1 MRIFLS
7 FVILLF
13 VYGVSFTAA
22 AITVENA
29 LSETQ
34 LDKLAHHPTWLKLLH
49 YNRKS
54 MKSEIHDDEF
64 FLSSQG
70 HTDPK
75 AELMATI
82 RAYTMPWPDI
92 TDKHPRCQFPAR
104 YFWLSQHITFPNYTY
119 RLPQCTRLEK
129 WAIFDEKKTISVILV
144 SGYLGNPASTF
155 GHVLLK
161 LNNTAYEDPV
171 DLLNL
176 SINYGAVIPEHE
188 FVWRYVI
195 RGLLGGYQATYS
207 DRYFYSHDL
216 TYSRTEF
223 RDMWEYELRLSDE
236 ECTLLILHLWE
247 ILGKNFTYF
256 FLKENCAFRLA
267 ELIELV
273 IPESFFDHVT
283 LWYIPVEIFHR
294 LNEIDTKRRQTGQ
307 PELIKSIRF
316 IPSSQRKLYHQFA
329 KLSQKE
335 QHAVEALIKCEGCSI
350 PEQLTS
356 FEFERQLEIL
366 DTVLTYHT
374 YRLTME
380 EPSPSHARIEM
391 KNQIL
396 LAQLQ
401 LPPTTNVRPEIPILQ
416 SPADGNRPMLIGV
429 GIKHDR
435 ENSMQMHWSPFSQE
449 SIGMNSLEGDELV
462 VFDTVFGIGESHRVI
477 LLDQCDLIRIRKMKT
492 RFIVADNESPLSWE
506 LRIGV
511 ERNDIS
517 QYDGIFSMGGGRAWK
532 HNNSFTIYAI
542 SDISAHTRIPYARL
556 YPHLGVILGNDVIKN
571 RWYLGAESVDYKGT
585 FKTVWGGQLQYQI
598 SKQFA
603 CFLELSSSQEHSTHA
618 LFEMRWYW

>member
-223 RDMWEYELRLSDE
+223 RDMWEYELSLTEQERKLIEYHLFEIKSHHLNYYFIKQN
-236 ECTLLILHLWE
+236 CAYRTGQLLEFIENLDIINRKTPWYTPEHILHNLSE
-247 ILGKNFTYF
+247 YKRSNGVQ
-256 FLKENCAFRLA
+256 
-267 ELIELV
+267 LV
-273 IPESFFDHVT
+273 
-283 LWYIPVEIFHR
+283 
-294 LNEIDTKRRQTGQ
+294 
-307 PELIKSIRF
+307 
-316 IPSSQRKLYHQFA
+316 
-329 KLSQKE
+329 
-335 QHAVEALIKCEGCSI
+335 
-350 PEQLTS
+350 
-356 FEFERQLEIL
+356 
-366 DTVLTYHT
+366 
-374 YRLTME
+374 
-380 EPSPSHARIEM
+380 
-391 KNQIL
+391 
-396 LAQLQ
+396 
-401 LPPTTNVRPEIPILQ
+401 
-416 SPADGNRPMLIGV
+416 
-429 GIKHDR
+429 
-435 ENSMQMHWSPFSQE
+435 
-449 SIGMNSLEGDELV
+449 
-462 VFDTVFGIGESHRVI
+462 
-477 LLDQCDLIRIRKMKT
+477 
-492 RFIVADNESPLSWE
+492 
-506 LRIGV
+506 
-511 ERNDIS
+511 
-517 QYDGIFSMGGGRAWK
+517 
-532 HNNSFTIYAI
+532 NNI
-542 SDISAHTRIPYARL
+542 H
-556 YPHLGVILGNDVIKN
+556 
-571 RWYLGAESVDYKGT
+571 
-585 FKTVWGGQLQYQI
+585 
-598 SKQFA
+598 
-603 CFLELSSSQEHSTHA
+603 
-618 LFEMRWYW
+618 